1 MKSYLIGRAI
11 ALAATLAVASVLVFV
26 MVEIAPGDPAAY
38 MMGLNADPAALAALR
53 AELGLD
59 APLLQRYFAWI
70 GGLLTG
76 DFGVSYT
83 YRVPVG
89 ALIAERAAV
98 SIPLAILALLLST
111 TLALGAALVAVWRRG
126 TFVEP
131 LIMSGAQIG
140 VAAPNFWVALLL
152 VLVFSTLLGWFGAGG
167 FPGWDAGLGPAL
179 RALALP
185 AFALALPQAAILTR
199 VMRSA
204 LLETLNEDY
213 MRTARAKGLSEWAAL
228 TRHALP
234 NAMIPVLTIL
244 GLQFSFLLAGAVI
257 IEQVFYLPG
266 LGRLVFQAITQR
278 DLIVVRSVV
287 ILLVFAAVA
296 IAFLIDLLYT
306 AADPRLR
313 RPAS

>member
-1 MKSYLIGRAI
+1 MSRYLLGRAI
-11 ALAATLAVASVLVFV
+11 ALTLTLIVASVLVFL

-38 MMGLNADPAALAALR
+38 MMGLNADPAAIAALR
-53 AELGLD
+53 TELGLD
-59 APLLQRYFAWI
+59 APPLTSYFAWV

-76 DFGVSYT
+76 DFGTSYT

-89 ALIAERAAV
+89 DLIAERAAV
-98 SIPLAILALLLST
+98 SIPLAILALVLST
-111 TLALGAALVAVWRRG
+111 TLALGAALLAVWRRG
-126 TFVEP
+126 TAAEP
-131 LIMSGAQIG
+131 IVMGAAQIG
-140 VAAPNFWVALLL
+140 IAAPNFWVALLL
-152 VLVFSTLLGWFGAGG
+152 VLIFSTTLGWFGAGG
-167 FPGWDAGLGPAL
+167 FPGWDAGLGPVL
-179 RALALP
+179 RALTLP

-204 LLETLNEDY
+204 LLDTLNEDY

-257 IEQVFYLPG
+257 IEQGFYLPG

-296 IAFLIDLLYT
+296 IAFLIDLLYA